1 MAAALAYRGIPTS
14 TDIPETRR
22 PLPIDGWPLSPG
34 GRAAPAAAHAVVNVP
49 ERDSE
54 LEKSDSM
61 ALPTIFEVCIPR
73 DDVLT
78 GGIAESDF
86 AADLAKVLRGEAPD
100 AYARPRDF
108 FRNTYPTRGLKDL
121 LSNVCRRL
129 SGAGG
134 EVASIFRLD
143 TQYGGGK
150 THGLIALVHAV
161 RGMEGVENVAEFI
174 DPSLLPR
181 GEVRVAAFDGEN
193 ADPANGRTMGDGIRA
208 YTPWGEIA
216 YALAGPAGYERV
228 RRSDEERIA
237 PGADTIRELFGGRPT
252 LILLDELAVYLRK
265 VGKTPRAGEQLTAF
279 LTALFKAVESTP
291 NAAVVYTLAVGKDGK
306 ASDAYADENQK
317 IAEWLA
323 EAESVSARK
332 ATLLNPT
339 DDDEA
344 VHVLR
349 RRLFASVDEKQ
360 AERVIQA
367 YRELWQA
374 HREQLAM
381 EAVAP
386 ETLEAFRVS
395 YPFHPEVLGTLTI
408 KTATL
413 SNFQRVRGMLRILA
427 RTVAQMWRNRPLDA
441 HAIHLHHIDLANET
455 LRQEFLTRLQLGQ
468 FAPVIR
474 GDIGVRDPHHKALA
488 EELDAEHYK
497 GLVPYATYVARTIF
511 MHSLAFNEQLKG
523 VSYERLRYSILGP
536 ATDISFI
543 EDARKRFEAE
553 SAFLDDRP
561 GVPLRFL
568 TEANLTQVIR
578 RQEQHVDPGEVRAE
592 LNDRIRAIFSGDVF
606 NLVPFPA
613 GAYDV
618 PDDGGNGKPYLAV
631 IGYDAVTVGPTVDD
645 VPELIRRIF
654 EHAGA
659 NEASVRLNRNNV
671 VFVVADELRRE
682 EMRRLMVRR
691 LALRELRRPERLK
704 ELAEHQQARVKEWE
718 SKSEQEV
725 TAAIQQCYRHV
736 FYPARGHF
744 DRVDLAHTAVEL
756 PRAAATP
763 GSGQSQVVRALR
775 DNKKLRTSDDQPDS
789 PAYIRD
795 RTPLRK
801 GQITTLALREE
812 FRRDPALPILVGDDV
827 FIRAI
832 RNGVEQGEYVYR
844 RGELLYGP
852 GDPAAAIHIDEQAI
866 VFTMEYAREH
876 GIWPRPKVE
885 KPAPEPGPQGPGPEP
900 HVGGDGGEGRP
911 VVVGPRPESS
921 DGIVAEGPL
930 RQALTQ
936 IWEDARKRK
945 IQRLAAL
952 RFRVFDAADAFRLL
966 AALSTLPRSQK
977 RVTIEAEYET
987 AGGGELSL
995 SFSGPVDEAFPVKD
1009 FLDPQVRAS
1018 KGHTVNLDAE
1028 VSFDEGLALAGDE
1041 AEKLT
1046 EKICRLVSGA
1056 AHVTATAL
1064 QEVPA

>member
-1 MAAALAYRGIPTS
+1 
-14 TDIPETRR
+14 
-22 PLPIDGWPLSPG
+22 
-34 GRAAPAAAHAVVNVP
+34 
-49 ERDSE
+49 
-54 LEKSDSM
+54 
-61 ALPTIFEVCIPR
+61 
-73 DDVLT
+73 
-78 GGIAESDF
+78 
-86 AADLAKVLRGEAPD
+86 
-100 AYARPRDF
+100 
-108 FRNTYPTRGLKDL
+108 
-121 LSNVCRRL
+121 
-129 SGAGG
+129 
-134 EVASIFRLD
+134 
-143 TQYGGGK
+143 
-150 THGLIALVHAV
+150 
-161 RGMEGVENVAEFI
+161 
-174 DPSLLPR
+174 
-181 GEVRVAAFDGEN
+181 
-193 ADPANGRTMGDGIRA
+193 
-208 YTPWGEIA
+208 
-216 YALAGPAGYERV
+216 
-228 RRSDEERIA
+228 
-237 PGADTIRELFGGRPT
+237 
-252 LILLDELAVYLRK
+252 
-265 VGKTPRAGEQLTAF
+265 
-279 LTALFKAVESTP
+279 
-291 NAAVVYTLAVGKDGK
+291 
-306 ASDAYADENQK
+306 
-317 IAEWLA
+317 
-323 EAESVSARK
+323 
-332 ATLLNPT
+332 

-468 FAPVIR
+468 FAPVIH

-578 RQEQHVDPGEVRAE
+578 RQEQHVDPSEVRAE

-725 TAAIQQCYRHV
+725 TAAIQQCY
-736 FYPARGHF
+736 
-744 DRVDLAHTAVEL
+744 
-756 PRAAATP
+756 
-763 GSGQSQVVRALR
+763 
-775 DNKKLRTSDDQPDS
+775 
-789 PAYIRD
+789 
-795 RTPLRK
+795 
-801 GQITTLALREE
+801 
-812 FRRDPALPILVGDDV
+812 
-827 FIRAI
+827 
-832 RNGVEQGEYVYR
+832 
-844 RGELLYGP
+844 
-852 GDPAAAIHIDEQAI
+852 
-866 VFTMEYAREH
+866 
-876 GIWPRPKVE
+876 
-885 KPAPEPGPQGPGPEP
+885 
-900 HVGGDGGEGRP
+900 
-911 VVVGPRPESS
+911 
-921 DGIVAEGPL
+921 
-930 RQALTQ
+930 
-936 IWEDARKRK
+936 
-945 IQRLAAL
+945 
-952 RFRVFDAADAFRLL
+952 
-966 AALSTLPRSQK
+966 
-977 RVTIEAEYET
+977 
-987 AGGGELSL
+987 
-995 SFSGPVDEAFPVKD
+995 
-1009 FLDPQVRAS
+1009 
-1018 KGHTVNLDAE
+1018 
-1028 VSFDEGLALAGDE
+1028 
-1041 AEKLT
+1041 
-1046 EKICRLVSGA
+1046 
-1056 AHVTATAL
+1056 
-1064 QEVPA
+1064 